1 VNRQRVH
8 AVLFDLDG
16 TILDTAPDLL
26 AALNG
31 LRAQRGLAAVAMDGF
46 RSLVSRGSRAMLDWG
61 VPGFAGA
68 DEVRRRADIDD
79 FLDIYLAD
87 VCSRTC
93 LFDGMAAL
101 LDDLAARDLP
111 LAVVTNKPILL
122 AQQVLDHLGLSR
134 RFGAI
139 LGGDSLARRKPDP
152 LPVLTACTQL
162 GVEPERAL
170 MVGDD
175 ARDILAGRAAGCT
188 TVAVTWGYGSA
199 DDIAGWQPDVVIDQP
214 GQLLPLLDAP
224 PAAPALNTGTG
235 GSSQP

>member
-1 VNRQRVH
+1 MTSSSVH

-31 LRAQRGLAAVAMDGF
+31 LRARRGLEPAAMSGF

-61 VPGFAGA
+61 LPGFAGA
-68 DEVRRRADIDD
+68 DEAARRADIDD
-79 FLDIYLAD
+79 FLAIYLAD

-93 LFDGMAAL
+93 LFEGMAAL
-101 LDDLAARDLP
+101 LDDLAERGLP

-122 AQQVLDHLGLSR
+122 AQQVLDYLDLSR

-162 GVEPERAL
+162 GVAPAQAL

-175 ARDILAGRAAGCT
+175 ERDIVSGRVAGCT
-188 TVAVTWGYGSA
+188 TIAVTWGYGSR
-199 DDIAGWQPDVVIDQP
+199 DDIAGWQPDAVIDAP
-214 GQLLPLLDAP
+214 SQLLRLLDQ
-224 PAAPALNTGTG
+224 PASRLAAAAVDGREPA
-235 GSSQP
+235 